1 MDMCGNDYLYVKKR
15 QILIPIRY
23 VYVYA
28 YIHISRQIID
38 IDIYTLSKNLL
49 EENVNEYFHDLVVCV
64 CGGAF
69 SQTQKVITIKEK
81 CPQIENCSLKHIFNK
96 ADSKLEEKFAKF

>member
-1 MDMCGNDYLYVKKR
+1 MTIYMLKKR

-64 CGGAF
+64 WGGHF
-69 SQTQKVITIKEK
+69 
-81 CPQIENCSLKHIFNK
+81 PKHRK
-96 ADSKLEEKFAKF
+96 